1 MNYIWPLCAAFALLV
16 SLFNGSGAET
26 AAAALEAA
34 GESVKVVLSLAGML
48 CFWSG
53 ILEIADRSGL
63 SAKLE
68 KLLSLPVRMLFPKL
82 KKGSRASKHITENI
96 AANLLGVGNAA
107 TPAGIAAMNELD
119 KLNPHPEK
127 PTAEMCIF
135 TVLNTASLQL
145 IPTTIISMRASAGAA
160 RAADIIPA
168 VWISSV
174 LSLLAAVISMKII
187 LHFGKD

>member
-96 AANLLGVGNAA
+96 AANLLGMGNAA